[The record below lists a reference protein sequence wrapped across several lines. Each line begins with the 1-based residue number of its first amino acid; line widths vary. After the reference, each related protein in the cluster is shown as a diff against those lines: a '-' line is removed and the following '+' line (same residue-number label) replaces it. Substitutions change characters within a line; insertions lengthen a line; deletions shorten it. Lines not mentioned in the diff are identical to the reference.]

1 MKVVVVGG
9 GLGGLACAIACRR
22 EGIDVEIL
30 ERSPEVHEVG
40 AGIQIPPN
48 GARIMCDFGLLPQLL
63 EHGSQVQQVHL
74 RRYKDGRLLRSMPF
88 GDDITDE
95 FGAPWIIIHRV
106 DYHRILLDEAI
117 RLGAVFQLGA
127 EVEDVYTDQPAVLL
141 ADGRCISA
149 DVVIGADGQMSTVRK
164 AVLGSPHSPVPT
176 GDMAYRATFSRE
188 QLEALGDEEVN
199 KLCREIAITSWL
211 GPEKHTI
218 FYPLRGGRE
227 FNLVLMRPDN
237 LSSGSRREQGDIT
250 EMRES
255 YADWDGTLQKLVSCV
270 PSVYKWKLTH
280 LSELESWTKGSVAL
294 LGDAC
299 HPTLPYQAQ
308 GAAMAVED
316 GAVIGKLLGLLQ
328 AHYLNPR
335 NHGSDPSVSTHSS
348 AQDLTAAVLTLYE
361 KCRKARTTRNVQGA
375 IMNRKLFH
383 ISDGFLQM
391 IRDFILGYA
400 GVTPKSDWTWL
411 FSFRQGQTLGLN
423 VLEDCERVFEEWRL
437 TLSLH
442 RIYQ

>member
-1 MKVVVVGG
+1 MKIIIVGG

-22 EGIDVEIL
+22 EGIDVEIF
-30 ERSPEVHEVG
+30 ERSPNVHEVG

-48 GARIMCDFGLLPQLL
+48 GGRIMRDFGLLSQIL
-63 EHGSQVQQVHL
+63 EHGSQVQQVDF

-88 GDDITDE
+88 GNDITEE
-95 FGAPWIIIHRV
+95 FGVPWIIIHRM
-106 DYHRILLDEAI
+106 DYHRVLLDEAI
-117 RLGAVFQLGA
+117 RLGAVLQLGA
-127 EVEDVYTDQPAVLL
+127 EVEDIYTEQPAVLL
-141 ADGRCISA
+141 ADGRC
-149 DVVIGADGQMSTVRK
+149 QMSTVRG
-164 AVLGSPHSPVPT
+164 AVLGSPRSPVPT

-188 QLEALGDEEVN
+188 QLEALGDKKVKE
-199 KLCREIAITSWL
+199 LCQKIGVTSWL

-218 FYPLRGGRE
+218 FYPLRSGKE

-237 LSSGSRREQGDIT
+237 LPPNSRREQGDVY
-250 EMRES
+250 EMRDS
-255 YADWDGTLQKLVSCV
+255 YAGWDETLQKLVSCV

-328 AHYLNPR
+328 THLMDPR
-335 NHGSDPSVSTHSS
+335 NSGSDPSISTRST
-348 AQDLTAAVLTLYE
+348 AQDLTAAVLALYQ
-361 KCRKARTTRNVQGA
+361 KCRKARTARNVQGA

-383 ISDGFLQM
+383 IADGLLQI
-391 IRDFILGYA
+391 IRDLLLGYA
-400 GVTPKSDWTWL
+400 GVTRKSDWTWL
-411 FSFRQGQTLGLN
+411 SSFRQGQTLGLD
-423 VLEDCERVFEEWRL
+423 VLEDCEKVFEEWRL
-437 TLSLH
+437 AL
-442 RIYQ
+442 

>member
-1 MKVVVVGG
+1 MKVVIVGG

-48 GARIMCDFGLLPQLL
+48 GGRIMCDFGLLPQLL
-63 EHGSQVQQVHL
+63 EQGSQVQQVDF

-88 GDDITDE
+88 GDDITEE
-95 FGAPWIIIHRV
+95 FGEPWIIIHRV

-117 RLGAVFQLGA
+117 RLGAVLQLGA
-127 EVEDVYTDQPAVLL
+127 EVEDIYTEQPAVLL

-149 DVVIGADGQMSTVRK
+149 DIVIGADGQMSTVRR
-164 AVLGSPHSPVPT
+164 AILGSPHSPVPT

-188 QLEALGDEEVN
+188 QLESLGDERVN
-199 KLCREIAITSWL
+199 KLCQKIAVTSWL

-218 FYPLRGGRE
+218 FYPLRGGNE
-227 FNLVLMRPDN
+227 FNLVLVRPDT
-237 LSSGSRREQGDIT
+237 LSLGSRREQGDIE

-255 YADWDGTLQKLVSCV
+255 YANWDETLQKLVSCV

-328 AHYLNPR
+328 VHYLDPR
-335 NHGSDPSVSTHSS
+335 NSGSDPSISTRSS

-361 KCRKARTTRNVQGA
+361 KCRKARTARNVQGA

-383 ISDGFLQM
+383 IPDGFLQM
-391 IRDFILGYA
+391 IRDFLLGYA
-400 GVTPKSDWTWL
+400 GVTRKSDWTWL
-411 FSFRQGQTLGLN
+411 SSFRQGQTLGLD
-423 VLEDCERVFEEWRL
+423 VLEDCQKVFEEWRL
-437 TLSLH
+437 TL
-442 RIYQ
+442 

>member
-1 MKVVVVGG
+1 MKVVIVGG
-9 GLGGLACAIACRR
+9 GLGGLACAISCRR

-30 ERSPEVHEVG
+30 ERSAQVHEVG

-48 GARIMCDFGLLPQLL
+48 GGRIMREFGLLPQLL
-63 EHGSQVQQVHL
+63 EQGSQVQQVNF
-74 RRYKDGRLLRSMPF
+74 RRYRDGRLLRSMPF
-88 GDDITDE
+88 GDDITQE

-106 DYHRILLDEAI
+106 DYYRILLDEAV
-117 RLGAVFQLGA
+117 RLGAILQLGA
-127 EVEDVYTDQPAVLL
+127 EVKDVYIEQPAVLL

-149 DVVIGADGQMSTVRK
+149 DVVVGADGQMSTVRT

-188 QLEALGDEEVN
+188 QLEALDDEKVN
-199 KLCREIAITSWL
+199 ELCQNIAVTSWL

-218 FYPLRGGRE
+218 FYPIRGGKE
-227 FNLVLMRPDN
+227 FNLVLIRPDN
-237 LSSGSRREQGDIT
+237 LTLNSRREQGDIE

-255 YADWDGTLQKLVSCV
+255 YANWDETLQKLVSCV

-280 LSELESWTKGSVAL
+280 LSELESWTYGSVAL

-328 AHYLNPR
+328 IHYLDPR
-335 NHGSDPSVSTHSS
+335 NSGNDPAISARYS
-348 AQDLTAAVLTLYE
+348 AQQLTGDVLTLYE
-361 KCRKARTTRNVQGA
+361 KCRKPHTTRNVHGA

-383 ISDGFLQM
+383 IPDGFLQM
-391 IRDFILGYA
+391 IRDFVLGYA
-400 GVTPKSDWTWL
+400 GVTRKSDWTWL
-411 FSFRQGQTLGLN
+411 SSFRQAQTLGRD
-423 VLEDCERVFEEWRL
+423 VLKDCEKVFEDWESAL
-437 TLSLH
+437 FLQAIS
-442 RIYQ
+442 

>member
-1 MKVVVVGG
+1 MKVVIVGG

-22 EGIDVEIL
+22 EGINVEIL
-30 ERSPEVHEVG
+30 EQSPEVHEVG

-48 GARIMCDFGLLPQLL
+48 GGRIMRDFGLLPQLL
-63 EHGSQVQQVHL
+63 EQGSEVQQVNF
-74 RRYKDGRLLRSMPF
+74 RRYKDGRFLRSMPF
-88 GDDITDE
+88 GDDITEE
-95 FGAPWIIIHRV
+95 FGVPWIIIHRV

-117 RLGAVFQLGA
+117 RLGVDLQLGA
-127 EVEDVYTDQPAVLL
+127 EVKDIYTEEPAVLL
-141 ADGRCISA
+141 ADGRYISA

-164 AVLGSPHSPVPT
+164 AVLGSSHSPVPT
-176 GDMAYRATFSRE
+176 GDMAYRATFSRD
-188 QLEALGDEEVN
+188 QLEALDDEKVN
-199 KLCREIAITSWL
+199 ELCQKIAVTSWL

-218 FYPLRGGRE
+218 FYPLRGGKE

-237 LSSGSRREQGDIT
+237 LSSDSRREQGDIN

-255 YADWDGTLQKLVSCV
+255 YADWDETLQKLVSCV

-328 AHYLNPR
+328 AHYLDAQNS
-335 NHGSDPSVSTHSS
+335 GSDPSISTRSS
-348 AQDLTAAVLTLYE
+348 AEDLTAAVLTLYE
-361 KCRKARTTRNVQGA
+361 RCRKARTARNVQGA

-383 ISDGFLQM
+383 IPDGVLQM
-391 IRDFILGYA
+391 IRDFLLGYA
-400 GVTPKSDWTWL
+400 GVTQKSDWTWL
-411 FSFRQGQTLGLN
+411 SSFRQGQTLGLD
-423 VLEDCERVFEEWRL
+423 VLGDCEKVFGEWRS
-437 TLSLH
+437 TH
-442 RIYQ
+442 